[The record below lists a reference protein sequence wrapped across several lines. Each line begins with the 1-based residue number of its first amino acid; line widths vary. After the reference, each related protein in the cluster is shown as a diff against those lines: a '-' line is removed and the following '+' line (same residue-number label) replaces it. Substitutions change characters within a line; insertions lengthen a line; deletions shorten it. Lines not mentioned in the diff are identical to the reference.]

1 MKIKKLNKKLSDL
14 FNGNVKAIET
24 AYSFEL
30 TGNLDNYDDILRA
43 CRLAVDKKSGKHV
56 VNNIVL
62 NGYQAKETRTPK
74 IIDNSLNNAHP
85 DVLVIGGGINGAAV
99 LRELSRYDLDL
110 LLVDKEADLAN
121 HASGRN
127 DGEIHPGVDLS
138 KGTIKQS
145 YVKRGNRMY
154 DQISKELDV
163 PFKRIGQYA
172 AFTEWFMGLPLLFL
186 ILQRKFLC
194 GIDDTKL
201 VGKKHLRQLDS
212 KLNRKFKWA
221 IYNPMAGVISPY
233 ELTIAYAEN
242 AVSNGAKVSLN
253 TYVKD
258 MKVEDGKITAVITNR
273 GTIYP
278 RIVINAAGCFAD
290 DIAKM
295 ANDRFY
301 SIHPRKGTDT
311 IFDKKASVLIKTI
324 SSIQKLKKNKTHSKG
339 GGSMETIH
347 HNVLCGPDAVEC
359 IEKED
364 FSTNKESIDN
374 VFNKQKETVEG
385 LDKKD
390 IITYFSGVR
399 ASNFEEDFVLGRGKN
414 TKNLVHIAC
423 MQSPGLTTAPAV
435 ALDMAKLTVEIL
447 KEEKDVKENINFNPI
462 RHSVPRLNEMS
473 IEKRNELI
481 KKNPDYGVIV
491 CRCEEISKG
500 EIIDALNSPIP
511 VATIDGIKRRVRPG
525 MGRCQGTFCMPL
537 VAKIIS
543 KHENIDMKDVRKGS
557 IGTLIGLRNS
567 KDAYYE

>member
-1 MKIKKLNKKLSDL
+1 MNINKLNRKLNIL
-14 FNGNVKAIET
+14 FGGKVKAIET
-24 AYSFEL
+24 ASSFEL
-30 TGNLDNYDDILRA
+30 SGNLDNYVDILKA
-43 CRLAVDKKSGKHV
+43 CRLAVNKKSHKHV

-62 NGYQAKETRTPK
+62 NGYKAKEIRIPN
-74 IIDNSLNNAHP
+74 ISDNSLDNAHP

-127 DGEIHPGVDLS
+127 DGEIHPGVDLN
-138 KGTIKQS
+138 KGTLKQS

-154 DQISKELDV
+154 DKVAKELDV
-163 PFKRIGQYA
+163 EFKRLGQYA
-172 AFTEWFMGLPLLFL
+172 AFKEWFMGLPLFLFML
-186 ILQRKFLC
+186 HRKYIC

-201 VGKKHLRQLDS
+201 VGKKHLRNLDS
-212 KLNRKFKWA
+212 SLNRKFKWA

-242 AVSNGAKVSLN
+242 AVNNGAKVSLN

-258 MKVEDGKITAVITNR
+258 MKVEDGKITEVITNR

-278 RIVINAAGCFAD
+278 RVVINAAGCFAD
-290 DIAKM
+290 DIARM

-301 SIHPRKGTDT
+301 SIHPRRGTDI
-311 IFDKKASVLIKTI
+311 IFDKKTSSLIKTI
-324 SSIQKLKKNKTHSKG
+324 SSIQKLKKNKNHTKG
-339 GGSMETIH
+339 GGSMQTVH
-347 HNVLCGPDAVEC
+347 QNVLCGPDAVEC

-364 FSTNKESIDN
+364 FATNKESIDN
-374 VFNKQKETVEG
+374 VIDKQKDTIEG
-385 LDKKD
+385 LDRRD
-390 IITYFSGVR
+390 IITYFTGVR

-435 ALDMAKLTVEIL
+435 AEDMAKLTVEIL
-447 KEEKDVKENINFNPI
+447 KEEMDVKENRKFNPI
-462 RHSVPRLNEMS
+462 RHGIPRLNEMS
-473 IEKRNELI
+473 IEERNELI
-481 KKNPDYGVIV
+481 KKNPDYGVII

-511 VATIDGIKRRVRPG
+511 VTTIDGIKRRVRPG

-537 VAKIIS
+537 VTKIIA
-543 KHENIDMKDVRKGS
+543 KHENIDMKDVRKGAIGTS
-557 IGTLIGLRNS
+557 IGIRNS

>member
-1 MKIKKLNKKLSDL
+1 MNINKLNKKLNTL
-14 FNGNVKAIET
+14 FNGKVKAIET

-30 TGNLDNYDDILRA
+30 SGNLDNYDDILKA

-62 NGYQAKETRTPK
+62 NGYKPK
-74 IIDNSLNNAHP
+74 DIRKPNIEDKSLDNAHP
-85 DVLVIGGGINGAAV
+85 DVLVIGGGVNGAAV

-127 DGEIHPGVDLS
+127 DGEIHPGVDLK
-138 KGTIKQS
+138 KGSLKYA

-154 DQISKELDV
+154 DQVSKELDV
-163 PFKRIGQYA
+163 PFRRIGQYA
-172 AFTEWFMGLPLLFL
+172 AFTEWFMGLPLFL
-186 ILQRKFLC
+186 LALNKKYIC
-194 GIDDTKL
+194 GINDTKL
-201 VGKKHLRQLDS
+201 VGRNHLRKLDS
-212 KLNRKFKWA
+212 KLNKDFKWA
-221 IYNPMAGVISPY
+221 IYNPMSGIISPY

-242 AVSNGAKVSLN
+242 AVCNGAKVSLN

-258 MKVEDGKITAVITNR
+258 MKVKDGRITEVITNR

-278 RIVINAAGCFAD
+278 RVVINAAGCFAD

-301 SIHPRKGTDT
+301 SIHPRRGTDI
-311 IFDKKASVLIKTI
+311 IFDKKTSSLIKTI
-324 SSIQKLKKNKTHSKG
+324 SSIQQLKKNKTHSKG
-339 GGSMETIH
+339 GGSLETIH

-359 IEKED
+359 LDKED
-364 FSTNKESIDN
+364 FSTYKESIDN
-374 VFNKQKETVEG
+374 VINKQKNTVEG
-385 LDKKD
+385 LNRKD
-390 IITYFSGVR
+390 IITYFTGIR

-435 ALDMAKLTVEIL
+435 SIDMARLTVEIL

-462 RHSVPRLNEMS
+462 RHGIPRVNEMS

-481 KKNPDYGVIV
+481 KRNPDYGVIV

-511 VATIDGIKRRVRPG
+511 VATIDGVKRRVRPG

-543 KHENIDMKDVRKGS
+543 KHENIDMKDVNKGAVGTS
-557 IGTLIGLRNS
+557 IGIRNS
-567 KDAYYE
+567 KDIHYE

>member
-1 MKIKKLNKKLSDL
+1 MNINKLNKKLNSL
-14 FNGNVKAIET
+14 FNGNVKATET

-30 TGNLDNYDDILRA
+30 SGNLDNYDDIIKA
-43 CRLAVDKKSGKHV
+43 CRLAVDTKSGKHV

-62 NGYQAKETRTPK
+62 NGNKRKETRVPN
-74 IIDNSLNNAHP
+74 IIDKSLDNTHP
-85 DVLVIGGGINGAAV
+85 DVLVIGGGVNGAAV

-127 DGEIHPGVDLS
+127 DGEIHPGVDLG

-154 DQISKELDV
+154 DQVSKELDV

-172 AFTEWFMGLPLLFL
+172 AFTEWYMGLPLLL
-186 ILQRKFLC
+186 LTLQRRFIC
-194 GIDDTKL
+194 GIDDTRL
-201 VGKKHLRQLDS
+201 VGKKHLRKLDS
-212 KLNRKFKWA
+212 CLNKKFKWA

-242 AVSNGAKVSLN
+242 AVSNGARISLN

-258 MKVEDGKITAVITNR
+258 MVVKDGTITAVITNR

-278 RIVINAAGCFAD
+278 KVVINAAGCFAD

-295 ANDRFY
+295 ANDQFY
-301 SIHPRKGTDT
+301 SIHPRRGTDI
-311 IFDKKASVLIKTI
+311 IFDKKTSSLIKTI

-339 GGSMETIH
+339 GGTLETVH

-364 FSTNKESIDN
+364 FSTNKESIAN
-374 VFNKQKETVEG
+374 VINKQKETVDG
-385 LDKKD
+385 LNQRD
-390 IITYFSGVR
+390 IITYFTGVR
-399 ASNFEEDFVLGRGKN
+399 ACNFEEDFVLGRGKN

-423 MQSPGLTTAPAV
+423 MQSPGLTTAPVV
-435 ALDMAKLTVEIL
+435 AKDMAELTVEIL
-447 KEEKDVKENINFNPI
+447 KEEKEVKENINFNPI
-462 RHSVPRLNEMS
+462 RHGIPRLNEMS
-473 IEKRNELI
+473 IEERNELI

-511 VATIDGIKRRVRPG
+511 VATIDGVKRRVRPG

-537 VAKIIS
+537 VARIIS
-543 KHENIDMKDVRKGS
+543 KHEKIDMKDVRKGAIGTS
-557 IGTLIGLRNS
+557 IGIRNS
-567 KDAYYE
+567 KDTHYE

>member
-1 MKIKKLNKKLSDL
+1 MNINKLNKKLNSL
-14 FNGNVKAIET
+14 FNGNVKATET

-30 TGNLDNYDDILRA
+30 SGNLDNYDDIIKA
-43 CRLAVDKKSGKHV
+43 CRLAVDKKSNKHV

-62 NGYQAKETRTPK
+62 NGYIPK
-74 IIDNSLNNAHP
+74 DVRIPNISDNALDNTHP
-85 DVLVIGGGINGAAV
+85 DVLVIGGGINGTAV

-110 LLVDKEADLAN
+110 LLVDKEADLAC

-145 YVKRGNRMY
+145 YVKKGNRMY
-154 DQISKELDV
+154 DQVSKELDV

-172 AFTEWFMGLPLLFL
+172 AFTNWFMGLPLLL
-186 ILQRKFLC
+186 LVLQRKYIC

-201 VGKKHLRQLDS
+201 VGRSHLRKLDS
-212 KLNRKFKWA
+212 HLNKNFKWA
-221 IYNPMAGVISPY
+221 IYNSMAGVISPY

-253 TYVKD
+253 TYVKA
-258 MKVEDGKITAVITNR
+258 MTLKEGKIEAVITNR

-278 RIVINAAGCFAD
+278 KLVINAAGCFAD

-295 ANDRFY
+295 ANDQFY
-301 SIHPRKGTDT
+301 SIHPRRGTDI
-311 IFDKKASVLIKTI
+311 IFDKKTSSLIKTI
-324 SSIQKLKKNKTHSKG
+324 SSIQQLKKNKTHSKG
-339 GGSMETIH
+339 GGSLETIH

-364 FSTNKESIDN
+364 FSTSKESIDN
-374 VFNKQKETVEG
+374 VINKQKQTVEG
-385 LDKKD
+385 LDSRD
-390 IITYFSGVR
+390 IITYFTGVR

-414 TKNLVHIAC
+414 TKNLIHIAC

-435 ALDMAKLTVEIL
+435 SKDMAKLAVEIL
-447 KEEKDVKENINFNPI
+447 KEEKEVKENKNFNPI
-462 RHSVPRLNEMS
+462 RHGIPRLNEMS
-473 IEKRNELI
+473 IEERNKLI
-481 KKNPDYGVIV
+481 KKNSDYGVIV

-511 VATIDGIKRRVRPG
+511 VTTIDGVKRRVRPG

-543 KHENIDMKDVRKGS
+543 KHENIDMKDVRKGAISTS
-557 IGTLIGLRNS
+557 IGIRNS
-567 KDAYYE
+567 KDVSYE

>member
-1 MKIKKLNKKLSDL
+1 MNIKKLNNKLNKL
-14 FNGNVKAIET
+14 FDGKVKAKET
-24 AYSFEL
+24 EYSFEL
-30 TGNLDNYDDILRA
+30 SGNLDNYDDILKA
-43 CRLAVDKKSGKHV
+43 CRIAVDRKSGKHV
-56 VNNIVL
+56 VNNIIL
-62 NGYQAKETRTPK
+62 NGYVAKDIRKPK
-74 IIDNSLNNAHP
+74 LEDKALDNTHP

-127 DGEIHPGVDLS
+127 DGEIHPGVDLN
-138 KGTIKQS
+138 KGSIKQS

-154 DQISKELDV
+154 DQVAKELDV

-172 AFTEWFMGLPLLFL
+172 AFTEWFMGLPLLL
-186 ILQRKFLC
+186 LVLQRKYIC

-201 VGKKHLRQLDS
+201 VGKRHLAKLDS
-212 KLNRKFKWA
+212 KLNHDFKWA

-233 ELTIAYAEN
+233 ELTIAYGEN
-242 AVSNGAKVSLN
+242 AVTNGAKVSLN
-253 TYVKD
+253 TCVLDMVVKNN
-258 MKVEDGKITAVITNR
+258 KIVEVITNR

-278 RIVINAAGCFAD
+278 RVVINAAGCFAD

-301 SIHPRKGTDT
+301 SIHPRRGTDI
-311 IFDKKASVLIKTI
+311 IFDKKTSSLIHTI
-324 SSIQKLKKNKTHSKG
+324 SSIQKLKKNKNHTKG
-339 GGSMETIH
+339 GGSLLTVH
-347 HNVLCGPDAVEC
+347 NNVLCGPDAVEC
-359 IEKED
+359 LEKED
-364 FSTNKESIDN
+364 FSTHKESIDA
-374 VFNKQKETVEG
+374 VMNKQKETVEG
-385 LDKKD
+385 LNQRD
-390 IITYFSGVR
+390 IITYFTGVR

-414 TKNLVHIAC
+414 TSNLVHIAC

-447 KEEKDVKENINFNPI
+447 KQEKEVKENKNFNPNRQSI
-462 RHSVPRLNEMS
+462 PRLNEMS

-500 EIIDALNSPIP
+500 EIIDALNSPIKVP
-511 VATIDGIKRRVRPG
+511 TIDGIKRRVRPG

-537 VAKIIS
+537 VAKIIA
-543 KHENIDMKDVRKGS
+543 KHENIKMKDVRKGAIS
-557 IGTLIGLRNS
+557 TAIGLRDS
-567 KDAYYE
+567 KDGIYE

>member
-1 MKIKKLNKKLSDL
+1 MNINKLNKKLDHL
-14 FNGNVKAIET
+14 FNSRVKAIET

-30 TGNLDNYDDILRA
+30 SGNLDNYDDVLKA

-56 VNNIVL
+56 VNKIVL
-62 NGYQAKETRTPK
+62 NGYEPKPIRTPD
-74 IIDNSLNNAHP
+74 ISDNSLDSSRP

-127 DGEIHPGVDLS
+127 DGEIHPGVDLG
-138 KGTIKQS
+138 KGTVKQS
-145 YVKRGNRMY
+145 YVKKGNRMY

-172 AFTEWFMGLPLLFL
+172 AFTEWFMGLPLLFMV
-186 ILQRKFLC
+186 LQRKYIC

-201 VGKKHLRQLDS
+201 VGRRHLSKIDS
-212 KLNRKFKWA
+212 KLNKKFKWA
-221 IYNPMAGVISPY
+221 LYNPMAGITSPY

-242 AVSNGAKVSLN
+242 AVTNGAKVSLN

-258 MKVEDGKITAVITNR
+258 MKVENGKIVEVLTNK
-273 GTIYP
+273 GAIYP
-278 RIVINAAGCFAD
+278 RVVINAAGCFAD

-295 ANDRFY
+295 ANDQFY
-301 SIHPRKGTDT
+301 SIHPRRGTDS
-311 IFDKKASVLIKTI
+311 IFDKKTSSLIKTI
-324 SSIQKLKKNKTHSKG
+324 SSIQKLQKNKTHSKG
-339 GGSMETIH
+339 GGSLQTVH
-347 HNVLCGPDAVEC
+347 NNVLCGPDAVEC

-364 FSTNKESIDN
+364 FSTNQESIDV
-374 VFNKQKETVEG
+374 VFEKQKETVEG
-385 LDKKD
+385 LNKRD
-390 IITYFSGVR
+390 IITYFTGVR

-435 ALDMAKLTVEIL
+435 AVDMAKLTVEIL
-447 KEEKDVKENINFNPI
+447 KEEMDVKENKNFNPI
-462 RHSVPRLNEMS
+462 RHGIPKLNEMT
-473 IEKRNELI
+473 IEERNELI
-481 KKNPDYGVIV
+481 KRNPDYGIIV

-511 VATIDGIKRRVRPG
+511 VATIDGVKRRVRPG

-543 KHENIDMKDVRKGS
+543 KHENIDMKDVRKGA
-557 IGTLIGLRNS
+557 IGTSIGLRNS
-567 KDAYYE
+567 KDVNYE